1 MSCPDVT
8 DFVFPMMADIFY
20 PIVEQGSLGN
30 VTKQWVFD
38 RTIACN
44 FSPAGAGNKEEV
56 VPNIDMTLDSLL
68 VGRTKLDIR
77 SSSIEA
83 SNAITNII
91 VTNVRDSNCN
101 QIYME
106 SSGVRKGKAT
116 IFEVATTQP
125 FIGPFGGTPEYFR
138 VVLRRSQNQGA
149 DV

>member
-1 MSCPDVT
+1 MNCPDVT
-8 DFVFPMMADIFY
+8 DFVFPMMADVFY

-30 VTKQWVFD
+30 VTKRWVFD

-44 FSPAGAGNKEEV
+44 FAPAGAGNKEEV
-56 VPNIDMTLDSLL
+56 IPNIDLTVDSLL

-77 SSSIEA
+77 NSSIEA

-91 VTNVRDSNCN
+91 ITNIRDANCN

-106 SSGVRKGKAT
+106 SSGVRKNKPT
-116 IFEVATTQP
+116 IFEVATNQP
-125 FIGPFGGTPEYFR
+125 FIGPFGGAPEYFR